1 MRHLTGEL
9 VKTAK
14 FRHPASIIVSGSSGV
29 GKTSF
34 ALELVKHQHFSKP
47 IRHLYYFGCTG
58 GRVEQLNWHKIL
70 PDVAVTYCDGLPS
83 SNFFATVKKHSL
95 VVIDDQYEGAVLAT
109 PSEHIF
115 IKFTN

>member
-34 ALELVKHQHFSKP
+34 ALELVKNQHFTKP
-47 IRHLYYFGCTG
+47 IKNLYYFGCTG
-58 GRVEQLNWHKIL
+58 GRLEQLKWHKIL
-70 PDVAVTYCDGLPS
+70 PDVAVTYYDGLPS
-83 SNFFATVKKHSL
+83 PTFFESVKRNSL
-95 VVIDDQYEGAVLAT
+95 IVVDDQYEGAVKNTNHVLA
-109 PSEHIF
+109 
-115 IKFTN
+115 